1 MFSKCI
7 TDIHTASRWGLLV
20 FLTHTGDTRSI
31 HIQEQKIY
39 NQNVNSS
46 MEIYIF
52 YIPFKWRQP
61 LVNTSGQQ
69 IFCEDVACA
78 EFDTPRMDN
87 SNHQKSMF
95 PYNSIPG
102 FLRVVTTLLSKISP
116 SPPDHRF
123 LAPYQAI
130 SPHHTTDPRT
140 WACVPTDFIIWI
152 FINLMSSD
160 IFINVKLDFF
170 IVNVRSMQLICI

>member
-1 MFSKCI
+1 MCFLNVCI
-7 TDIHTASRWGLLV
+7 RDIHTASRGGLLV
-20 FLTHTGDTRSI
+20 FLTHTGDTKRI

-46 MEIYIF
+46 MEIYIL

-61 LVNTSGQQ
+61 LVNTPGHK
-69 IFCEDVACA
+69 IFCDDVAYA
-78 EFDTPRMDN
+78 EFDTTRMDN

-102 FLRVVTTLLSKISP
+102 FLRGATTPLSKTSP

-123 LAPYQAI
+123 LAPYQTI
-130 SPHHTTDPRT
+130 LPHHTTDPRT
-140 WACVPTDFIIWI
+140 
-152 FINLMSSD
+152 
-160 IFINVKLDFF
+160 
-170 IVNVRSMQLICI
+170 